1 MVTGNVTDCSVLH
14 VESGSYIIKNGIIG
28 PVIEHPTFTSS
39 SLILNV
45 SNRSSN
51 IFLQSYINGFTG
63 TELILNEIY
72 GEQPATWN
80 VNDIL
85 HTVNFFESV
94 SDHPGPFMQNI
105 YSVYILVLKAPW
117 FHFIILLGLVFRV
130 FTTFPTSQSKVSR
143 FRLLVKHRMALGRLR
158 ANRVSYVELLSLRN
172 TPACLHSL
180 EFSCG
185 IAQAR
190 SLSAQ
195 SAGASL

>member
-1 MVTGNVTDCSVLH
+1 MILIIHKIHNSFLRLSVLRMIGFKTLNLLLRGIYRLVFTFLLQARVAFITNLKDCCYGGIHFLKVRWCYILTTLIFMISASFDECSSLSIISYDEMVTRNVTDCSVLH

-85 HTVNFFESV
+85 YTVNFFEYV
-94 SDHPGPFMQNI
+94 SDLPGPFMQNI
-105 YSVYILVLKAPW
+105 
-117 FHFIILLGLVFRV
+117 
-130 FTTFPTSQSKVSR
+130 
-143 FRLLVKHRMALGRLR
+143 
-158 ANRVSYVELLSLRN
+158 
-172 TPACLHSL
+172 
-180 EFSCG
+180 
-185 IAQAR
+185 
-190 SLSAQ
+190 
-195 SAGASL
+195 